1 MQRLEVSHDGGSVL
15 IVVFFCERWHLIL
28 YPALDN
34 ESHMCTTDLEFQKAR
49 GVLATISV
57 LTMAVSA
64 ALKEK
69 SSSSGCQ
76 GCSIE
81 RLVSRWRLLF
91 DVVPIDSATRKCRDQ
106 DEYRRSD
113 ACHCTLDF
121 KRGHY
126 HGTPPPLKSSSPP
139 KYPAAATKPD
149 ASNIKTRYRQS
160 PVRDIASLTTSLHT
174 AKATRR
180 PKAGQTN
187 R

>member
-1 MQRLEVSHDGGSVL
+1 MRTTNLEL
-15 IVVFFCERWHLIL
+15 
-28 YPALDN
+28 
-34 ESHMCTTDLEFQKAR
+34 QKAR
-49 GVLATISV
+49 RVLASVRV
-57 LTMAVSA
+57 LTVAVSA

-69 SSSSGCQ
+69 SSSFGRQ

-81 RLVSRWRLLF
+81 RLVSRLRLSF
-91 DVVPIDSATRKCRDQ
+91 DGIPIDSTSRKCRDQ

-113 ACHCTLDF
+113 GCHCTLDF
-121 KRGHY
+121 ERGHY

-139 KYPAAATKPD
+139 KYPAAATNPE
-149 ASNIKTRYRQS
+149 ASSIKTRYRHS

-180 PKAGQTN
+180 PNAGQTN

>member
-1 MQRLEVSHDGGSVL
+1 
-15 IVVFFCERWHLIL
+15 
-28 YPALDN
+28 
-34 ESHMCTTDLEFQKAR
+34 
-49 GVLATISV
+49 
-57 LTMAVSA
+57 MAVST

-69 SSSSGCQ
+69 SSPSGCQ

-81 RLVSRWRLLF
+81 RFVSTFRFPLS
-91 DVVPIDSATRKCRDQ
+91 VISIDPARDKGHGQ
-106 DEYRRSD
+106 DQGRSD
-113 ACHCTLDF
+113 ETCHCTLDF
-121 KRGHY
+121 QRGHY

-139 KYPAAATKPD
+139 KYPAAATNPE

-180 PKAGQTN
+180 PNAGQTN